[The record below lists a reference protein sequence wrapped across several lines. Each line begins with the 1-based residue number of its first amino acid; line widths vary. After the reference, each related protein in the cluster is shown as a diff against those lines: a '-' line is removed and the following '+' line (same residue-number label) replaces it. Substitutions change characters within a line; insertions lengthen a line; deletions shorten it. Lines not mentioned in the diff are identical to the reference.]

1 ATSSISQVLFLKAIG
16 AHRTFGRENEACGN
30 GQLPQTCRRQGRVRT
45 GHAMKVYQKI
55 ASLDLFPP
63 YRKPGIDGKK
73 QESACQRSL
82 ALRKPKRLAA
92 LSQS

>member
-1 ATSSISQVLFLKAIG
+1 
-16 AHRTFGRENEACGN
+16 
-30 GQLPQTCRRQGRVRT
+30 
-45 GHAMKVYQKI
+45 MKVYQKI

-92 LSQS
+92 LSQSWSYFPEPLNGETGQRGTNKAGNLTRRVTLRHKKTFKIDRTR